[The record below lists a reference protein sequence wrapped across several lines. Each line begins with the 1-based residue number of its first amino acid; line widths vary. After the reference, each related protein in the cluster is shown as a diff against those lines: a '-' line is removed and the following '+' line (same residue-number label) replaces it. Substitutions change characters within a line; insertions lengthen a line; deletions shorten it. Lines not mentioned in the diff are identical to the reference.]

1 MTRVLIATVSAA
13 GHIAPGLGI
22 ARALVRRGHEVAWY
36 TGRRYQA
43 AVESTGARYLPM
55 RAARD
60 LDHAELDAHFPGRAE
75 LRGGLAQ
82 LEFDMLHLFIDPIP
96 AYIEDLERIA
106 SEQDFAGFVNDV
118 GFVAMSLF
126 CERAGLHHTTYGI
139 SALPFPSRDAA
150 PFGLALRPSQ
160 SVFGRLRN
168 AALQLAFDHVIFRRV
183 NRQYAETRRR
193 LGLPLERTGSFF
205 ADSRGLDT
213 YLQASVPS
221 FEYPRS
227 DLPAGVRF
235 IGPFLPPVEPFI
247 PPSWWN
253 DLGGARPVIHVTQGT
268 VATDPAQLILP
279 TLEALANEDVMVVAT
294 TGGRS
299 VDELGPIPAN
309 ARVATF
315 LPYAHLLPRVSI
327 VITNAGFGG
336 VQLALAHGIPLIAA
350 GGSEDKPEVA
360 ARVAWTGAG
369 LDLRTATPTPE
380 RIREAVRT
388 LLRDSRYRESAR
400 RLQTETTGYDAAT
413 LAVAAIEGLLSPRK
427 VACAPA
433 RPCEARELGAA
444 NGPAPSAAPV
454 GAVGAGRL
462 ER

>member
-1 MTRVLIATVSAA
+1 MARFLMATVSAS

-22 ARALVRRGHEVAWY
+22 ARALVQRGHEVAWY
-36 TGRRYQA
+36 TGQRFKA

-55 RAARD
+55 RAAPD
-60 LDHAELDAHFPGRAE
+60 LDHGALDAELPGRAQ
-75 LRGGLAQ
+75 LRGGLSQ
-82 LEFDMLHLFIDPIP
+82 LKFDMLHLFIDPIP

-106 SEQDFAGFVNDV
+106 SEQDFDGFINDV
-118 GFVAMSLF
+118 GFIAMSLF

-160 SVFGRLRN
+160 SAFGRLRN
-168 AALQLAFDHVIFRRV
+168 AALHFVFDHVIFRGV
-183 NRQYAETRRR
+183 NRHYAEIRRQ
-193 LGLPLERTGSFF
+193 LGLPAKRTGSFF
-205 ADSRGLDT
+205 ADARGLDM

-227 DLPAGVRF
+227 DLPPGVRF
-235 IGPFLPPVEPFI
+235 IGPFLPPVESFI

-253 DLGGARPVIHVTQGT
+253 DLDGSHPVVHVTQGT

-279 TLEALANEDVMVVAT
+279 TLEALANEAVIVVAT
-294 TGGRS
+294 TGGRR
-299 VDELGPIPAN
+299 VEDLGPIPAN

-315 LPYAHLLPRVSI
+315 LPYAHLLPRVDI
-327 VITNAGFGG
+327 AITNAGFGG

-369 LDLRTATPTPE
+369 LDLRTATPTPA
-380 RIREAVRT
+380 RLRDAVHT
-388 LLRDSRYRESAR
+388 LLREPRYRENAR
-400 RLQTETTGYDAAT
+400 GLQAETAGYDASA
-413 LAVAAIEGLLSPRK
+413 LAVVAIEGLLGS
-427 VACAPA
+427 V
-433 RPCEARELGAA
+433 
-444 NGPAPSAAPV
+444 SQQTTS
-454 GAVGAGRL
+454 GRRSTL
-462 ER
+462 P